1 MESKKDIASVE
12 CLLCGHQ
19 NIIMILDGQ
28 LQVDFLQRGTVI
40 QSFDYMFADD
50 INGLWANI

>member
-28 LQVDFLQRGTVI
+28 LQVDFLHRGTVI

-50 INGLWANI
+50 INGLWANT